1 MAQCSV
7 EMVGRG
13 CDGTIDGRV
22 PSVGTLSVSRSV
34 AVNSM
39 FAISADRFKT
49 AFLQTV
55 RSITRE
61 GGTHGFG

>member
-1 MAQCSV
+1 MSC
-7 EMVGRG
+7 
-13 CDGTIDGRV
+13 T
-22 PSVGTLSVSRSV
+22 V

-39 FAISADRFKT
+39 FANSADRFKP

-55 RSITRE
+55 RSIMRE